1 MGHLRRFGRA
11 GGKEG
16 REVGARFGYIA
27 NLYLATMENNFNGRK
42 LFFLR
47 CEVFS
52 SRIITTYSA
61 EYSRKSGGI
70 IRLNL

>member
-27 NLYLATMENNFNGRK
+27 NLYLATMENNFNGLKTFIK
-42 LFFLR
+42 LFFSPVAKFFQVVLLP
-47 CEVFS
+47 
-52 SRIITTYSA
+52 RIARSIVESLV
-61 EYSRKSGGI
+61 E
-70 IRLNL
+70 

>member
-42 LFFLR
+42 LFFSPVAKFFQIVLLP
-47 CEVFS
+47 
-52 SRIITTYSA
+52 RIARSIV
-61 EYSRKSGGI
+61 GI
-70 IRLNL
+70 LVE

>member
-42 LFFLR
+42 LFFSKFFQVVLLP
-47 CEVFS
+47 
-52 SRIITTYSA
+52 RIARSIV
-61 EYSRKSGGI
+61 GI
-70 IRLNL
+70 LVE